1 MWFSWISKKI
11 KMQRRLKKEFKQM
24 KRSLKQT
31 KINPHF
37 PMLWWWSRLGYQPLF
52 GKGARAPPPKAR
64 RLFPGRS
71 VDLTRE
77 SGGNRA

>member
-1 MWFSWISKKI
+1 
-11 KMQRRLKKEFKQM
+11 M

-37 PMLWWWSRLGYQPLF
+37 PMLWWLSRLHYQPLF
-52 GKGARAPPPKAR
+52 GKGARAVARAPPPKAH
-64 RLFPGRS
+64 RLLPRRS

-77 SGGNRA
+77 SGGNQA